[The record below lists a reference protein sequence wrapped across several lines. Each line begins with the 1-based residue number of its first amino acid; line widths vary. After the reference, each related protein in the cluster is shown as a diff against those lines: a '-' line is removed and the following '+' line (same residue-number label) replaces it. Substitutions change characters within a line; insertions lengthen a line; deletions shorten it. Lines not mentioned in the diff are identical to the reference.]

1 MNILPTAP
9 PTFIERS
16 HPEYREEHETPDIGL
31 EPQLTALAQQIEIFR
46 LARHP
51 SPSLR
56 AWVREWPGLGSPKT
70 LAKILDGD
78 FAEMNVAAKLPDYR
92 GVLAALG
99 VQKHSWGAEALYDDL
114 GGAQELQL
122 AALRLMQHNGKDR
135 LILIEGGSGS
145 GKTSSIDLLEAGGS
159 VGSSLLRMEADE
171 SWKSLR
177 VALRAVLMRAGVSQD
192 AIPQGTGDRME
203 MAVTV
208 LKRRGRVFLV
218 IDEAH
223 HVSGAVLNLFKTLL
237 NTTDIMLILAG
248 MKTLLQKLRASA
260 SEEAT
265 QLIQNRLF
273 ARISLAGP
281 DPIGTREF
289 LQRRLGVAGGWR
301 PYVCETIS
309 SSAVHAG
316 HWSYLRRIVD
326 QLHAAGTTDP
336 DEADLCGAAKTAAM
350 EIA

>member
-1 MNILPTAP
+1 MNIAPT
-9 PTFIERS
+9 TFLERS
-16 HPEYREEHETPDIGL
+16 HPEYREEHATPDISL
-31 EPQLTALAQQIEIFR
+31 ESQLTAVAQQIETYRTIR
-46 LARHP
+46 QP
-51 SPSLR
+51 VPSLR
-56 AWVREWPGLGSPKT
+56 SWVREWPGLGSPKT

-92 GVLAALG
+92 GVLAAMA
-99 VQKHSWGAEALYDDL
+99 VQKNSWAAEALYDDL

-122 AALRLMQHNGKDR
+122 AALRLRQHNGKDR

-159 VGSSLLRMEADE
+159 VGSILYRMEADE

-177 VALRAVLMRAGVSQD
+177 VALRAILIRAGVSQD
-192 AIPQGTGDRME
+192 AIPQATGDRME
-203 MAVTV
+203 LAVTV
-208 LKRRGRVFLV
+208 LKRKGRVFLV
-218 IDEAH
+218 VDEAH

-237 NTTDIMLILAG
+237 NCTDIMLILAG
-248 MKTLLQKLRASA
+248 MKTLLQKLRAAS

-265 QLIQNRLF
+265 QLIYNRLF

-281 DPIGTREF
+281 DPAGTREF
-289 LQRRLGVAGGWR
+289 LVRRLGVEGGWR
-301 PYVCETIS
+301 PYVCENIA

-326 QLHAAGTTDP
+326 QLKAGGTTDP